1 MIRLTAEEIIKEL
14 NMGLEEGRLSET
26 GTSEQDQ
33 EEGWYT
39 VDDLCEIL
47 NRERQAI
54 RIRLK
59 QLQKAGKLETSRRL
73 KMTIDGVWRK
83 GPVYRVASVSGVP
96 QKK

>member
-73 KMTIDGVWRK
+73 KMTIDGGWRK
-83 GPVYRVASVSGVP
+83 SPVYRVASVSGVP

>member
-73 KMTIDGVWRK
+73 KMAIDGVWRK
-83 GPVYRVASVSGVP
+83 SPVYRVASVSGVP

>member
-1 MIRLTAEEIIKEL
+1 MIRLTAEEIIKEW

-83 GPVYRVASVSGVP
+83 SPVYRVASVSGVP

>member
-83 GPVYRVASVSGVP
+83 SPVYRVASVSGVP

>member
-59 QLQKAGKLETSRRL
+59 QLQKAGKL
-73 KMTIDGVWRK
+73 
-83 GPVYRVASVSGVP
+83 
-96 QKK
+96 